1 MGTLG
6 GVPLRPRSLRRAP
19 VEPIPEPAEPS
30 PIPEQVW
37 QRVPI
42 DALIDLVTEV
52 FTAHDLPW
60 SRARMAAEALC
71 HGDLTG
77 TPESGVAEL
86 TRLHLPMLADGTVR
100 PRAEPL
106 MIADRGAAALIDYR
120 RAPGLWAVGD
130 AMDRAVSR
138 AGRYGVGLMSVRG
151 VGPFG
156 RAGHHAARALP
167 HTMIGLVMAAGGELG
182 KAANPLGM
190 AAPAGAYPEFVLDL
204 ETLADV
210 DSAAV
215 AGFALLVEIFAGVL
229 SGVGDHD
236 HDTGLMVMA
245 IAPTTL
251 RSADG
256 FYKAAS
262 ALFGSLLGWEGGTPV
277 RYPGWREA
285 QYLEQCQALGVPLN
299 EPVHRELEALARALR
314 LAPLQGR

>member
-1 MGTLG
+1 M
-6 GVPLRPRSLRRAP
+6 PLRPRSLRRVPA
-19 VEPIPEPAEPS
+19 EPIPEPAERS

-42 DALIDLVTEV
+42 DALIELVTEV
-52 FTAHDLPW
+52 FAAHDLPR
-60 SRARMAAEALC
+60 SRAAMAAEALC

-77 TPESGVAEL
+77 SPESGVAEL
-86 TRLHLPMLADGTVR
+86 TRLHLPMLVNGMVR

-130 AMDRAVSR
+130 AMDRAVAR
-138 AGRYGVGLMSVRG
+138 AGRFGVGLMSVRG

-167 HTMIGLVMAAGGELG
+167 HTMIGLVMAAGGARG
-182 KAANPLGM
+182 TAANPLGM
-190 AAPAGAYPEFVLDL
+190 AAPAGAYPEFVLDMD
-204 ETLADV
+204 TLAD
-210 DSAAV
+210 SENAAV

-256 FYKAAS
+256 FYRAAS

-285 QYLEQCQALGVPLN
+285 QYLEQCRALGVPLN
-299 EPVHRELEALARALR
+299 ASVHRELEDLAKALR
-314 LAPLQGR
+314 LPPLEGR

>member
-1 MGTLG
+1 
-6 GVPLRPRSLRRAP
+6 VPLRPRSLRRAP
-19 VEPIPEPAEPS
+19 AEPIPEPAERS

-42 DALIDLVTEV
+42 DALIELVTEV
-52 FTAHDLPW
+52 FAAHDLPR
-60 SRARMAAEALC
+60 SRAAMAAEALC
-71 HGDLTG
+71 HGD
-77 TPESGVAEL
+77 
-86 TRLHLPMLADGTVR
+86 PMLVNGMVR

-130 AMDRAVSR
+130 AMDRAVAR
-138 AGRYGVGLMSVRG
+138 AGRFGVGLMSVRG

-167 HTMIGLVMAAGGELG
+167 HTMIGLVGT
-182 KAANPLGM
+182 AANPLGM
-190 AAPAGAYPEFVLDL
+190 AAPAGAYPEFVLDMD
-204 ETLADV
+204 TLAD
-210 DSAAV
+210 SENAAV

-256 FYKAAS
+256 FYRAAS

-285 QYLEQCQALGVPLN
+285 QYLEQCRALGVPLN
-299 EPVHRELEALARALR
+299 ASVHHELEELAKALR
-314 LAPLQGR
+314 LPPLEGR

>member
-1 MGTLG
+1 M
-6 GVPLRPRSLRRAP
+6 PLRPRSLRRAP
-19 VEPIPEPAEPS
+19 AEPTAEPS

-42 DALIDLVTEV
+42 DALIDLVTEA

-77 TPESGVAEL
+77 SPETGVAEL
-86 TRLHLPMLADGTVR
+86 TRLHLPMLVNGMVR

-130 AMDRAVSR
+130 AMDRAITR

-167 HTMIGLVMAAGGELG
+167 HTMIGLVMAAGGEKG
-182 KAANPLGM
+182 TAANPLGM

-204 ETLADV
+204 DTLADV
-210 DSAAV
+210 DNSAV

-299 EPVHRELEALARALR
+299 APVHRELEELAKALR
-314 LAPLQGR
+314 LPSLQGRSGGSGTP

>member
-1 MGTLG
+1 M
-6 GVPLRPRSLRRAP
+6 PLRPRSLRRAP

-42 DALIDLVTEV
+42 DALIDLVTEI

-60 SRARMAAEALC
+60 SRARMAAEAVC

-86 TRLHLPMLADGTVR
+86 TRLHLPMLVDGMVR

-204 ETLADV
+204 DTLADV

-262 ALFGSLLGWEGGTPV
+262 ALFGSLLGWEGGAPV

-299 EPVHRELEALARALR
+299 EPVHRELEELARALR
-314 LAPLQGR
+314 LPGFGGR

>member
-1 MGTLG
+1 M
-6 GVPLRPRSLRRAP
+6 PLRPRSLRRAP
-19 VEPIPEPAEPS
+19 VEPIPEPAEPT

-86 TRLHLPMLADGTVR
+86 TRLHLPMLVDGTVR

-262 ALFGSLLGWEGGTPV
+262 ALFGSLLGWEGGAPV